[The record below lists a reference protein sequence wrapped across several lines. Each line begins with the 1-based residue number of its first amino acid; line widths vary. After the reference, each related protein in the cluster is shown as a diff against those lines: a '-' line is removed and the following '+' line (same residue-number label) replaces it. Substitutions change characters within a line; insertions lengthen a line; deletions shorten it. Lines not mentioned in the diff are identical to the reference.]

1 MADKFLD
8 KTGLA
13 YFWEKIKAYFQ
24 SQHITPPEYTIV
36 RLANE
41 EVGYAASYVL
51 KKDGTQVGATI
62 NIPKDYL
69 VRSGE
74 VKTVTVAESRMRVL
88 P

>member
-62 NIPKDYL
+62 NIPK
-69 VRSGE
+69 VSGKERRSEDGNC
-74 VKTVTVAESRMRVL
+74 SRRAV
-88 P
+88 